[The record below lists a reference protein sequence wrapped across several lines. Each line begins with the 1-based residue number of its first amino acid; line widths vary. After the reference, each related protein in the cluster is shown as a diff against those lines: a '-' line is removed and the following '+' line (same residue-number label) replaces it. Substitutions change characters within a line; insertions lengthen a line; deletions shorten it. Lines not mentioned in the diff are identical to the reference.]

1 MKIYD
6 LFISHAWKYNDE
18 YYRLERLLN
27 EYNYFAYNN
36 LNFKTYDFETV
47 KPAILSQA
55 GQKYVQLRFDSYREL
70 LAAERDLLTDGKI
83 FKIFPEAKSYQRYIS
98 ESKLQLYIFLNDY
111 YLN

>member
-1 MKIYD
+1 MQVPELAKAH
-6 LFISHAWKYNDE
+6 LTLAPQAPTPECNGTK
-18 YYRLERLLN
+18 
-27 EYNYFAYNN
+27 YNYFAYNN

-98 ESKLQLYIFLNDY
+98 ESILQLYIFLNDY